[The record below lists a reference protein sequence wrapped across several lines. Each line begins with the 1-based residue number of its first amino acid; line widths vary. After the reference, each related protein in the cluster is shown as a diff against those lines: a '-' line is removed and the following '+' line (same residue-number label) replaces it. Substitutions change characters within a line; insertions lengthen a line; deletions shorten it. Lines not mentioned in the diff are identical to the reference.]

1 MNRYFTAIDLPE
13 ETKKSVYS
21 YFYPLLTKYFYGSF
35 TTEEKLHITL
45 VFLGDIEIKKEFI
58 DFIKGLKISH
68 DIIIKGV
75 DAFPNLEN
83 PKVLYAKVNNDL
95 SPITKRITEF
105 IGIDN
110 KQHFIPHITLCR
122 IKRIKDAEFH
132 IPEKEFTFHADKID
146 IFNSDFKN
154 YYKLS

>member
-13 ETKKSVYS
+13 ETKKSIYS
-21 YFYPLLTKYFYGSF
+21 YFYPILTKYFYGSF

-45 VFLGDIEIKKEFI
+45 VFLGNIEIKKEFV
-58 DFIKGLKISH
+58 DFIKRLKISY

-75 DAFPNLEN
+75 DAFPDLKN
-83 PKVLYAKVNNDL
+83 PQVLYAKVNNDL
-95 SPITKRITEF
+95 GPITKRISEF
-105 IGIDN
+105 IGIRN
-110 KQHFIPHITLCR
+110 KQEFIPHITLCR
-122 IKRIKDAEFH
+122 IKKIKETEFN
-132 IPEKEFTFHADKID
+132 IPEKEFKFHADKID